1 MALNVVMLERGT
13 RYPVPLPNENF
24 LYHCSGVK
32 FELKQGDGYPG
43 NSSACKSPSGT
54 AFVSNQRI
62 VFLPKTTTHENSTN
76 SDSAVNSFTIPH
88 ANLRDAKFVQPLFG
102 ANRFEAQTIPLTGGR
117 QGGSS
122 IPPHVM
128 LILSFNEGGGF
139 DFAAIA
145 RKIAERMSETGTI
158 PPHEEELPGYDG
170 PPPASTSAPA
180 HSSFPSGQ
188 PEYSAPSYP
197 SDAPPGYEQWGDTG
211 KS

>member
-43 NSSACKSPSGT
+43 NSTAHKSPSGT

-62 VFLPKTTTHENSTN
+62 VFLPKTTTYENSTN
-76 SDSAVNSFTIPH
+76 TDGVNSFTIPH
-88 ANLRDAKFVQPLFG
+88 ANLRDSKFVQPLFG
-102 ANRFEAQTIPLTGGR
+102 ANRFEAQTVPLAGG
-117 QGGSS
+117 QGN
-122 IPPHVM
+122 IPPHAA
-128 LILSFNEGGGF
+128 LIMSFNEGGGF

-170 PPPASTSAPA
+170 PPPFSSSAHA
-180 HSSFPSGQ
+180 
-188 PEYSAPSYP
+188 EDSAPSYP
-197 SDAPPGYEQWGDTG
+197 SDAPPGYEQWDT
-211 KS
+211 KL

>member
-32 FELKQGDGYPG
+32 FELKLGDGYPG
-43 NSSACKSPSGT
+43 NSNAHKSPSGT

-76 SDSAVNSFTIPH
+76 TDAVNSFTIPH
-88 ANLRDAKFVQPLFG
+88 ANLRDSKFVQPLFG
-102 ANRFEAQTIPLTGGR
+102 ANRFEAQTVPLTGG
-117 QGGSS
+117 QGN
-122 IPPHVM
+122 IPPHAA

-139 DFAAIA
+139 DFAGIA

-170 PPPASTSAPA
+170 PPPPPLSNSAPTSAPPSASA
-180 HSSFPSGQ
+180 H
-188 PEYSAPSYP
+188 PEDSAPGYP
-197 SDAPPGYEQWGDTG
+197 SDAPPGYEQWDS